1 VPVGPSWLEEEGL
14 RDPSGGLHAP
24 PA

>member
-14 RDPSGGLHAP
+14 RDPSGGLHP
-24 PA
+24 LPG